1 MSTSKKVIQIK
12 PELFKMQ
19 KTKTLKASKKATA
32 PIDTSKIKEQLT
44 ANILKRRRQKMKQ
57 EMEHEKKREESE
69 FDKSYNFMLEEKE
82 KEREVK
88 EKNLRRS
95 IKNHSTHATSPT
107 QLPAVVNVEWP
118 TDGASSSAPINAPWD
133 DRELEEVPIDNISD
147 SMLSYKLDKDINYG
161 CLKGGMK
168 KTYKNLSDRHHN
180 RTISAG
186 RVQFNSELIHQPH
199 QPHPPQPP
207 QPPQPPPTIVVPV
220 APLATPI
227 LAPTN
232 IPVNISTFEN
242 DEPSFVMNQS
252 AGSVSNMSIMP
263 HHSPLSHP
271 HPTHQLQNTITADI
285 QNLEPTYIPPLI
297 TMHTPPATV
306 PAEITAESIAPM
318 QIEELKEIVK
328 VPSIK
333 ETTKRKT
340 IKHRYKLGKNK
351 TLNNRISV
359 LSTSKSRI
367 KQIQDAK
374 RELQKTSIE
383 KMKTYLMDRNL
394 LSPGSFAQPEL
405 IKKLYEEANLAAD
418 ITNHNDE
425 KLLENYLDSH

>member
-57 EMEHEKKREESE
+57 EMENEKKREESE

-82 KEREVK
+82 KEREFK

-118 TDGASSSAPINAPWD
+118 TDGASSSSSAPINAPWD

-186 RVQFNSELIHQPH
+186 RVQFNPELIHQS
-199 QPHPPQPP
+199 
-207 QPPQPPPTIVVPV
+207 PPTIVVPV

-232 IPVNISTFEN
+232 IPTYISTFDKE
-242 DEPSFVMNQS
+242 EPSFVMNQS

-263 HHSPLSHP
+263 HHPTLSHP
-271 HPTHQLQNTITADI
+271 QPTHQLQNTITTNI
-285 QNLEPTYIPPLI
+285 QNLEPTYIPPPI

-328 VPSIK
+328 VTSIK

-359 LSTSKSRI
+359 LSTSKTRI